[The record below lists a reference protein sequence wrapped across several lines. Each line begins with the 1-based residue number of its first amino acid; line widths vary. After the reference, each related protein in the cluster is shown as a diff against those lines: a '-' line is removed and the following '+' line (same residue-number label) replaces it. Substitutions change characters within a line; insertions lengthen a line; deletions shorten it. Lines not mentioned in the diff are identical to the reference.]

1 MGTTI
6 PMIKGLAS
14 IPALT
19 VSKTDGRH
27 KLGHSFKYKVI
38 TKPKLFLEIRAWC
51 WEQWGSPVEAVW
63 FDHYVDH
70 GDYTNKWSFDTEHVR
85 TSGNR
90 VGVIYLKS
98 DEELAWFNLRWAT

>member
-6 PMIKGLAS
+6 PMIKGLSS

-19 VSKTDGRH
+19 VSKTDRRH
-27 KLGHSFKYKVI
+27 KLGFHFKYKVI
-38 TKPKLFLEIRAWC
+38 ARPKLFLEIRAWC

-63 FDHYVDH
+63 FEFYVDS
-70 GDYTNKWSFDTEHVR
+70 GAYSEKWSFDTEHVR

-90 VGVIYLKS
+90 VGVIYLKT
-98 DEELAWFNLRWAT
+98 DEELAWFNLRWAE